1 MSRTDAAS
9 VSPSGPIPAG
19 APHGALER
27 RLASIPPPLVFV
39 VSALS
44 LYAGA
49 ALAVRSFDRV
59 PPAGVAWWRQAGAA
73 TALLVVRRPWRRRR
87 TREEIVAAVLL
98 GLITATMNV
107 LFYVAIR
114 TIPLGTAVAIEFIGP
129 IAVGAATARSRR
141 GVLAVV
147 IGGAGVATLAGVEL
161 GGAPGGLL
169 AISAAAACWAGY
181 ILLGKRVALGAGIDG
196 LAIGT
201 AAATLITAGPLWH
214 WSSKALDGG
223 ALLVATLLAVGLLS
237 NAIPY
242 GLDQVVLRRIGT
254 SRFSVLLAILPTT
267 ATVTGAVLLA
277 QTPTVT
283 ELVGISLVVIAV
295 VANERTGLLSPAEGG
310 PDEPPNRSAR
320 RHRPRD

>member
-1 MSRTDAAS
+1 MSRTEEASGSSSGRSSAAT
-9 VSPSGPIPAG
+9 
-19 APHGALER
+19 APGALEHW
-27 RLASIPPPLVFV
+27 LSSVPPPLIFV

-49 ALAVRSFDRV
+49 ALAIKSFDRV

-73 TALLVVRRPWRRRR
+73 TALLVVRRPWRRRW
-87 TREEIVAAVLL
+87 TRPEVITAVLL

-141 GVLAVV
+141 AVV
-147 IGGAGVATLAGVEL
+147 AVAIGGAGVATLAGVEL

-169 AISAAAACWAGY
+169 AIGAAAACWAAY
-181 ILLGKRVALGAGIDG
+181 IVLGKRVALGAGIDG

-201 AAATLITAGPLWH
+201 AAAALITAGPLWH
-214 WSSKALDGG
+214 WSSRALDGG

-242 GLDQVVLRRIGT
+242 GLDQTVLRRIGT

-267 ATVTGAVLLA
+267 ATVTGAVFLA
-277 QTPTVT
+277 QIPTIT
-283 ELVGISLVVIAV
+283 ELVGIALVVIAV
-295 VANERTGLLSPAEGG
+295 STSEGG
-310 PDEPPNRSAR
+310 VDR
-320 RHRPRD
+320 RGRPQPAGGRD